1 MKLAT
6 GTVID
11 GKVVF
16 EGEPLPDGVDVTVL
30 ARDDDETFDVSPDLA
45 EELDHSLAE
54 AAAGQ
59 TVNADDVLHRL
70 RKPA

>member
-16 EGEPLPDGVDVTVL
+16 LGEPLPDGMKVTVL
-30 ARDDDETFDVSPDLA
+30 TRDDDETFDVSPDLA
-45 EELDHSLAE
+45 VELEHSLAE

-59 TVNADDVLHRL
+59 TVSADEVLRRL